1 MGPVLALAWLMFPIE
16 LIGHLARVLSLSMRL
31 FGNIFGEHMA
41 SGVFQGFFGGWLV
54 PLPMMFLG
62 LFASFLQAFIFTLLS
77 MIYIAL
83 ATDH

>member
-1 MGPVLALAWLMFPIE
+1 MGPVLLMAPLLFPIE
-16 LIGHLARVLSLSMRL
+16 LVSQFARILSLSMRL
-31 FGNIFGEHMA
+31 FGNIYGEHVA

-77 MIYIAL
+77 MIYISL
-83 ATDH
+83 ATEH